1 MKLEKIL
8 VIEDDMIIQLFIT
21 KVLKSEGYEISG
33 KGRSCEQALQS
44 IAEQIPDLILMDIGI
59 AGGKDG
65 IETAEIINKDH
76 NIPIIFM
83 TGNSDSSTT
92 ERALATNPVEILLKP
107 IDEGNLKHKLN
118 QLQIEH

>member
-1 MKLEKIL
+1 
-8 VIEDDMIIQLFIT
+8 
-21 KVLKSEGYEISG
+21 
-33 KGRSCEQALQS
+33 
-44 IAEQIPDLILMDIGI
+44 MDIGI
-59 AGGKDG
+59 AGDKDG

-107 IDEGNLKHKLN
+107 IDEGNLKRKLK